1 MFGVFRMAKARK
13 ETAEALRRF
22 IVPPEKFAPWP
33 PEFWREPF
41 VLGFFVAVIA
51 LIGRR
56 AAGGK
61 LTAEQQRHVM
71 RMALEDIGASP
82 GFFHRAARFG
92 GERNPDYLLGARNA
106 QTVITYI
113 QNWHPMPGDSDVAV
127 ATELAKAQTLTGEAD
142 RAEIGEALINALFHD
157 VVRQRFKLRWEIAEA
172 TVRARLDK
180 SMEAT
185 LSREAIAKFEAAAHN
200 DAADR
205 KQ

>member
-1 MFGVFRMAKARK
+1 LAIIVSAWGSQMFGVFRVAKARK
-13 ETAEALRRF
+13 ETVEALRRF
-22 IVPPEKFAPWP
+22 IVRPEKFAPWP

-71 RMALEDIGASP
+71 RTALEDIGGSP
-82 GFFHRAARFG
+82 DFFRRAARFG
-92 GERNPDYLLGARNA
+92 SERNPDYLLGARNA

-113 QNWHPMPGDSDVAV
+113 QNWHPMLGNPDVAV
-127 ATELAKAQTLTGEAD
+127 ATELAKAQTLTGEVD
-142 RAEIGEALINALFHD
+142 RAEISKALINTLFHD

-172 TVRARLDK
+172 TVRARLEK
-180 SMEAT
+180 
-185 LSREAIAKFEAAAHN
+185 
-200 DAADR
+200 
-205 KQ
+205 